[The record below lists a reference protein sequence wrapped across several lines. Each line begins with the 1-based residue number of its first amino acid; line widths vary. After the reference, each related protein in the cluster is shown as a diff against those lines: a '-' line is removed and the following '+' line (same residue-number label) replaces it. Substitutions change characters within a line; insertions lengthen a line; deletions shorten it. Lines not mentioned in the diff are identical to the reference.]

1 MINEQDS
8 RYFVAIIGAGPAG
21 LFAARELA
29 GRGIQTVLF
38 NRDIKPGGLAEYG
51 IYPSKIRMKEGLR
64 NQFRQILESNN
75 IRYYGNVQVGAAGDL
90 SLEDL
95 RAVGFQALLVTVG
108 AQSTKRLRIPGED
121 LSGVYH
127 AKDIVYHY
135 NVLPPFSE
143 TTYQIG
149 KRVAVVGAG
158 NVMMDITRW
167 LIEEK
172 DVETVIA
179 VARRGPAE
187 VKFDRKELESIIGY
201 LDMDALEKELHRVTP
216 VMQEIGQDTGSFLA
230 MIEGAMKKAA
240 PVTRSARFSL
250 RFLASPDQILGD
262 EAGQVKGLRV
272 EKNLLL
278 LGEDGE
284 SRARGTGQHDTLAV
298 DTVIFAI
305 GDVVDSTFG
314 LPVEYGEFVK
324 NPQPRF
330 PVEGISYEAYDPQEG
345 EVIPDVFLS
354 GWARRPSVGLVG
366 TARKD
371 GTNAAQAISQ
381 YLQTLQ
387 PSVQPLDGKLQ
398 ERLRLVNRP
407 LVDKEDLVRLDAME
421 RERARDLNLP
431 FYKFVSN
438 QQMLEALGLIASR
451 K

>member
-1 MINEQDS
+1 VINEQDS

-29 GRGIQTVLF
+29 GRGIHTILF

-51 IYPSKIRMKEGLR
+51 IYPTKIRMKEGLR

-75 IRYYGNVQVGAAGDL
+75 ISYYGNVQVGAAGDL
-90 SLEDL
+90 TLDDL
-95 RAVGFQALLVTVG
+95 REMGFQALLVTVG
-108 AQSTKRLRIPGED
+108 AQSTKRLQIPGED
-121 LSGVYH
+121 LIGVYH

-143 TTYQIG
+143 ATFQIG

-172 DVETVIA
+172 NVESVIA

-187 VKFDRKELESIIGY
+187 VKFDRKELESIVGY
-201 LDMDALEKELHRVTP
+201 LNVDALENELQRVIP
-216 VMQEIGQDTGSFLA
+216 IMQEIGQDTGSFRA
-230 MIEGAMKKAA
+230 MIQDATKKAA
-240 PVTRSARFSL
+240 PVINNACFSL
-250 RFLASPDQILGD
+250 RFLASPDRILGD
-262 EAGQVKGLRV
+262 EHGQMVGLRV
-272 EKNLLL
+272 EENTLL
-278 LGEDGE
+278 LGEDGQ
-284 SRARGTGQHDTLAV
+284 SRARGTGQYDTLAV

-305 GDVVDSTFG
+305 GDVVDSSLG

-330 PVEGISYEAYDPQEG
+330 PVEGISYEAFDPQTG
-345 EVIPDVFLS
+345 QVIQDVFLS

-371 GTNAAQAISQ
+371 GTNAAQVISQ
-381 YLQTLQ
+381 YLQTLPPSTQ
-387 PSVQPLDGKLQ
+387 PVIHQVQ
-398 ERLRLVNRP
+398 ERLRLLSRP
-407 LVDKEDLVRLDAME
+407 LVDKEDLFRLNAVE
-421 RERARDLNLP
+421 RERASELNLP
-431 FYKFVSN
+431 YYKFTSN
-438 QQMLEALGLIASR
+438 QQMLEALGLISSQ